1 MLLWQI
7 SETNICGIKYDH
19 SKEITEPFK
28 FHPPK
33 CHYRNRKPGAML
45 LGKDV
50 KPISFS
56 PSVEV
61 VVVCQNIRI
70 RNWDTVLKAWING
83 QKSYYQPEKSY

>member
-1 MLLWQI
+1 MV
-7 SETNICGIKYDH
+7 
-19 SKEITEPFK
+19 PFK

-33 CHYRNRKPGAML
+33 SHYRNKKPGAML

-56 PSVEV
+56 PSLEGV
-61 VVVCQNIRI
+61 VLCQNIRI

-83 QKSYYQPEKSY
+83 QNRITNLKRATKLQKNIVTFCNIIPNPL